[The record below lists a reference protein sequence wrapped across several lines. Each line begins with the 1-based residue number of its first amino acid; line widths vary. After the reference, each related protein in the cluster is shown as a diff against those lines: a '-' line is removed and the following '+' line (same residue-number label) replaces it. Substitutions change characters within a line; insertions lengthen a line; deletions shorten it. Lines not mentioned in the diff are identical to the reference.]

1 MFSSQF
7 IDAIRSLRS
16 WFLRDWWVLVIFI
29 LSAGLAMYPVLGR
42 FNTRMIGPPGDNI
55 QYVYITGRVAEAL
68 RSGQSIFSDPQLNYP
83 DGLLLAATDVPFL
96 SMVAA
101 ALWTSL
107 FGPVSGYNLIIL
119 LSHVLSG
126 YFAYLWILRLTK
138 SRLAGLIAGLGFL
151 LAPYRIAHSYGH
163 LQLVSTQFLP
173 LFFWALDNVLQSPTP
188 GRRNL
193 VLLALTTFAVGFSS
207 QYYLAISLLSG
218 IIYTLLTAPRLK
230 YLLYQGW
237 KVALSVGA
245 GALLSSFPYFQVAL
259 SQQLYNPYALENIRL
274 WSNSF
279 LDFIIP
285 PYTHALWGGR

>member
-1 MFSSQF
+1 MYSSQF
-7 IDAIRSLRS
+7 VDAVGFLRR
-16 WFLRDWWVLVIFI
+16 WFLRDWWVLAIFI
-29 LSAGLAMYPVLGR
+29 LSAGFAIYPVLGG
-42 FNTRMIGPPGDNI
+42 FNARMIGSLGDNV

-96 SMVAA
+96 SMLAA
-101 ALWTSL
+101 VPWTTL
-107 FGPVSGYNLIIL
+107 FGPVSGYNLIIF
-119 LSHVLSG
+119 LSHFLSG

-138 SRLAGLIAGLGFL
+138 SRLAGLIAGLSFL

-173 LFFWALDNVLQSPTP
+173 LFFWSLDNVLQSPTP

-193 VLLALTTFAVGFSS
+193 VLLALATFAVGFSS
-207 QYYLAISLLSG
+207 QYYLAISLLCG
-218 IIYTLLTAPRLK
+218 VIYAILTTPRPK

-245 GALLSSFPYFQVAL
+245 GALLSTYPYF
-259 SQQLYNPYALENIRL
+259 
-274 WSNSF
+274 
-279 LDFIIP
+279 
-285 PYTHALWGGR
+285 